1 MSTGWIVLGVIVVLV
16 LLVFSAYNR
25 LVALGQ
31 RVGQAFADIDVQL
44 KQRHDLIP
52 NLVETVKGYAAH
64 ERGTLDDVIKAR
76 NAAMSAQGP
85 AQVAA
90 AENQL
95 SGALGRLI
103 ALSEAYPDLKA
114 NANFQQLA
122 SELSDLENKIAASR
136 RFFNNAV
143 QEYNTGIQQMPA
155 ALFAGMFGFTKKDFF
170 DLGDEPHRSR
180 GGAAGEVLS
189 LSRQAGRAARHGR
202 VWSLHAHRIEQVS
215 FDAAAR
221 RPVRAGLCAGLCR
234 RAARRSRHQQRR
246 LGRLLSEPRLR
257 TT

>member
-16 LLVFSAYNR
+16 LFAFGAYNR
-25 LVALGQ
+25 LVALSQ

-52 NLVETVKGYAAH
+52 NLIETVKGYAAH
-64 ERGTLDDVIKAR
+64 ERGTLDDVVKAR

-85 AQVAA
+85 GQVAA

-95 SGALGRLI
+95 SGALGKLI

-122 SELSDLENKIAASR
+122 TELSDLENKIAASR

-155 ALFAGMFGFTKKDFF
+155 ALFAGIFGFTRKDFF
-170 DLGDEPHRSR
+170 DLGASR
-180 GGAAGEVLS
+180 TEVE
-189 LSRQAGRAARHGR
+189 A
-202 VWSLHAHRIEQVS
+202 VPTVK
-215 FDAAAR
+215 F
-221 RPVRAGLCAGLCR
+221 
-234 RAARRSRHQQRR
+234 
-246 LGRLLSEPRLR
+246 
-257 TT
+257 

>member
-1 MSTGWIVLGVIVVLV
+1 MSGWIILGIIVLVVL
-16 LLVFSAYNR
+16 FAIGAYNR
-25 LVALGQ
+25 LVTLSQ
-31 RVGQAFADIDVQL
+31 RVNQAFADIDVQL
-44 KQRHDLIP
+44 KQRHDLVP

-85 AQVAA
+85 TQVSATEA
-90 AENQL
+90 QL

-143 QEYNTGIQQMPA
+143 QEYNTSIQQMPA
-155 ALFAGMFGFTKKDFF
+155 VLFAAMFGFTAKDFF
-170 DLGDEPHRSR
+170 DLGTSR
-180 GGAAGEVLS
+180 TEVEAAPSVK
-189 LSRQAGRAARHGR
+189 
-202 VWSLHAHRIEQVS
+202 
-215 FDAAAR
+215 F
-221 RPVRAGLCAGLCR
+221 
-234 RAARRSRHQQRR
+234 
-246 LGRLLSEPRLR
+246 
-257 TT
+257 